1 MNWIDEAR
9 KKRELWGLI
18 KYGPISPQNDAR
30 CFKRE
35 MIEELLDSLNYC
47 QWSFDKGEISKD
59 CYEVIEK
66 TVKLIL
72 TLLTPC
78 ERAVRLTKAIQV
90 RTFEEY
96 CQERWGF
103 SRIQAH
109 RLIKASNVS
118 ENLLPMGNKTTS
130 ERQVRPL
137 THLEPEQQKQVWN
150 QAVKTAPNGKG
161 YDPRRED

>member
-78 ERAVRLTKAIQV
+78 ERAGRLTKAIQ
-90 RTFEEY
+90 E
-96 CQERWGF
+96 G
-103 SRIQAH
+103 I
-109 RLIKASNVS
+109 
-118 ENLLPMGNKTTS
+118 
-130 ERQVRPL
+130 
-137 THLEPEQQKQVWN
+137 
-150 QAVKTAPNGKG
+150 
-161 YDPRRED
+161 